1 MVVQKHPATER
12 AVGKNALGERIRMP
26 RIKCIDEKDATGDVA
41 EAYRFYMDLR
51 GRDFVPDVLKCFSA
65 RPDFFRQ
72 VIEFSDTVHFSEGH
86 LSRRVKEMIATYVSA
101 LNRCP
106 Y

>member
-1 MVVQKHPATER
+1 
-12 AVGKNALGERIRMP
+12 MP
-26 RIKCIDEKDATGDVA
+26 RIHWVEEREATGDVA
-41 EAYRFYMDLR
+41 AAYREYMQQR
-51 GRDFVPDVLKCFSA
+51 GRDYVPDILKCFSA

-86 LSRRVKEMIATYVSA
+86 LSRRVKEMIATCVSA

>member
-1 MVVQKHPATER
+1 MPGRLRWDRER
-12 AVGKNALGERIRMP
+12 RKGEANVA
-26 RIKCIDEKDATGDVA
+26 RIKWVDEA
-41 EAYRFYMDLR
+41 EAAGQIGAAYQEYMAGK
-51 GRDFVPDVLKCFSA
+51 GRDYVPDILKCFSP

-72 VIEFSDTVHFSEGH
+72 VIEFSNTIHFSEGH
-86 LSRRVKEMIATYVSA
+86 LNRRVKEMIATYVSG

>member
-1 MVVQKHPATER
+1 
-12 AVGKNALGERIRMP
+12 MP
-26 RIKCIDEKDATGDVA
+26 RIDWVEEASATGEA
-41 EAYRFYMDLR
+41 ATAYREYMAKR
-51 GRDFVPDVLKCFSA
+51 GRDFVPHILKCFSA

-72 VIEFSDTVHFSEGH
+72 VIDFSDTVHFSDGH
-86 LSRRVKEMIATYVSA
+86 LTRRIKEMLATYVSA

>member
-1 MVVQKHPATER
+1 
-12 AVGKNALGERIRMP
+12 VGRWFGRLPE
-26 RIKCIDEKDATGDVA
+26 EKSKMAINIGWINESEA
-41 EAYRFYMDLR
+41 EGSLAAAYEHYRHLR
-51 GRDFVPDVLKCFSA
+51 QRDFVPDILKCFSH

-72 VIEFSDTVHFSEGH
+72 VLEFSDTIHFSDGH
-86 LSRRVKEMIATYVSA
+86 LKQRTKELIATYVSV

>member
-1 MVVQKHPATER
+1 MA
-12 AVGKNALGERIRMP
+12 RI
-26 RIKCIDEKDATGDVA
+26 DWVEETAATGA
-41 EAYRFYMDLR
+41 AAAAYQEYMARR
-51 GRDFVPDVLKCFSA
+51 GRDFVPDILKCFSA

-72 VIEFSDTVHFSEGH
+72 VIEFSDTVHFSDGH
-86 LSRRVKEMIATYVSA
+86 LSRRIKEMIATYVSA

>member
-1 MVVQKHPATER
+1 MA
-12 AVGKNALGERIRMP
+12 RIHWVE
-26 RIKCIDEKDATGDVA
+26 EKSAAGDAAAAYGD
-41 EAYRFYMDLR
+41 YMKLR
-51 GRDFVPDVLKCFSA
+51 GRDFVPEILKCFSL

-72 VIEFSDTVHFSEGH
+72 VIAFSDTVHFTDGH
-86 LSRRVKEMIATYVSA
+86 LNRRTKEMIATFVSG

>member
-1 MVVQKHPATER
+1 MA
-12 AVGKNALGERIRMP
+12 RIRWV
-26 RIKCIDEKDATGDVA
+26 EEANASGDAA
-41 EAYRFYMDLR
+41 SAYHDWFTDNP
-51 GRDFVPDVLKCFSA
+51 GRPVVPEILKCFSL

-72 VIEFSDTVHFSEGH
+72 VVAFSNTVHFSEGH

-101 LNRCP
+101 LNQCL